1 MKIAVG
7 SDHAGYPLKIA
18 LLDTLKAKGHEIGRF
33 WLVWTQILWI
43 FLT

>member
-18 LLDTLKAKGHEIGRF
+18 LLDTLKAKGHEIEDFGSF
-33 WLVWTQILWI
+33 DPNPVS
-43 FLT
+43 